1 MPNPRIIPKQ
11 NFHAD
16 QEVHTIYQFFTTKPG
31 ADPNY
36 YDDYFS
42 FFVKPSN
49 AQRQQL
55 KEIYRSKYGGADLVE
70 DLKKRL
76 PPSELA
82 TNQLFLALLDT
93 PAFHDAKYLQ
103 KAMKGL
109 GTDEDALI
117 EILVTR
123 GNIQLRQIKHA
134 YQELYGKDLVKDI
147 ASETSGT
154 FKALLLDLLE
164 ANRDESFR
172 TSPEQAKIDADALYK
187 AGEKKWGTDE
197 AVFVKILANQN
208 FNQLSLL
215 FEEYQKLTKHS
226 MEQAIKSEFSGDD
239 CKALLSICNFVRNGI
254 YGEVAEMLHKN
265 IQKGVN
271 DDTLIHLVVAHSE
284 LDLGDIA
291 DEYFKRFKVPLEQ
304 AIEKSGKSTIL
315 KRALIYMIKGNK

>member
-172 TSPEQAKIDADALYK
+172 TNPEQAKIDADALYK

-197 AVFVKILANQN
+197 AVFIKILANQN

-215 FEEYQKLTKHS
+215 FEEVYQKLTKHS

-254 YGEVAEMLHKN
+254 YGE
-265 IQKGVN
+265 GVK

-291 DEYFKRFKVPLEQ
+291 DEYFKRFK
-304 AIEKSGKSTIL
+304 
-315 KRALIYMIKGNK
+315 NKQSKKVENQQS

>member
-16 QEVHTIYQFFTTKPG
+16 QEVHTIHQFFTTKPG
-31 ADPNY
+31 VDPNY

-42 FFVKPSN
+42 FFVRPSN
-49 AQRQQL
+49 VQRQQL

-82 TNQLFLALLDT
+82 TNQLFVSLLDT
-93 PAFHDAKYLQ
+93 PAYHDAKYLQ
-103 KAMKGL
+103 KAMK
-109 GTDEDALI
+109 
-117 EILVTR
+117 ILVTR
-123 GNIQLRQIKHA
+123 GNIQLKQIKNA

-172 TSPEQAKIDADALYK
+172 TNQEQAKKDADALYK

-197 AVFVKILANQN
+197 AVFIKILANQN
-208 FNQLSLL
+208 LNQLSLL

-226 MEQAIKSEFSGDD
+226 MEQAIKSEFSGDEL
-239 CKALLSICNFVRNGI
+239 KALLSICNFVRNGI
-254 YGEVAEMLHKN
+254 YGELAEMLHKN
-265 IQKGVN
+265 IQKGVK
-271 DDTLIHLVVAHSE
+271 DDILIHLIVAHSE

-291 DEYFKRFKVPLEQ
+291 DEYFKRFKIPLEQ